1 MRFSLVC
8 RITLTFSG
16 TLFLGIPVHAQQ
28 AMPPKQVGVI
38 EMKLQEVP
46 RIVTLPGRAV
56 AGEEA
61 VIRPRVSGLVT
72 EVLYRGGMPLEAG
85 APMFRID
92 ATTYEAKLIGAEAEV
107 ASAMASATETASAYD
122 RAQRLQGSG
131 TTQAQVETARSTK
144 EQAEARVK
152 SAEAALQIARA
163 ELSWTTV
170 TSPIEGM
177 ASVANVS
184 VGDLVTA
191 NQADALATVTRLDPI
206 DVDMYEP
213 SARILGVFDDI
224 QAGRLQIH
232 EQLKATLT
240 LENGQTYDAFG
251 ELLSPGFT
259 VSASTG
265 AVDNRFRFENP
276 ERRLLP
282 GMFVRG
288 RIEMGVTK
296 AFLVSQSAASR
307 DRTGKLTAFV
317 VENGKT
323 VQRDLIEDGTWQH
336 SWIVTHGL
344 EEGELLV
351 ADGLTGLLAGMEV
364 ATLPVT
370 YDEKGVV
377 RPVQPADPAPV
388 AE

>member
-1 MRFSLVC
+1 MDHARSARFALIAGGALLC
-8 RITLTFSG
+8 CL
-16 TLFLGIPVHAQQ
+16 PAAAQQ
-28 AMPPKQVGVI
+28 QMPPKQVGVI
-38 EMKLQEVP
+38 EMRLQDVP

-61 VIRPRVSGLVT
+61 AIRPRVSGLVT
-72 EVLYRGGMPLEAG
+72 EILYRGGMPITAG

-92 ATTYEAKLIGAEAEV
+92 ATTYAAKVSSAEAEV
-107 ASAMASATETASAYD
+107 ASARAGAAEAASAYE
-122 RAQRLQGSG
+122 RTRRLQGSG
-131 TTQAQVETARSTK
+131 TTLAQVETAKSQS
-144 EQAEARVK
+144 EQAAARVK
-152 SAEAALQIARA
+152 SAEASLAVARA
-163 ELSWTTV
+163 ELGWTTV

-191 NQADALATVTRLDPI
+191 NQADLLATVTRLDPI

-232 EQLKATLT
+232 EQLRATLT
-240 LENGQTYDAFG
+240 LENGQTYAALG

-259 VSASTG
+259 VSTSTG

-288 RIEMGVTK
+288 RIEMGVTQ
-296 AFLVSQSAASR
+296 AFLVSQSAATR

-317 VENGKT
+317 VEDGKT
-323 VQRDLIEDGTWQH
+323 VQRVLTEDGTWEH

-344 EEGELLV
+344 QAGDLLV
-351 ADGLTGLLAGMEV
+351 ADGLLGLLAGM
-364 ATLPVT
+364 PVVT
-370 YDEKGVV
+370 VPVDYDDKGVV
-377 RPVQPADPAPV
+377 RALPPAPA